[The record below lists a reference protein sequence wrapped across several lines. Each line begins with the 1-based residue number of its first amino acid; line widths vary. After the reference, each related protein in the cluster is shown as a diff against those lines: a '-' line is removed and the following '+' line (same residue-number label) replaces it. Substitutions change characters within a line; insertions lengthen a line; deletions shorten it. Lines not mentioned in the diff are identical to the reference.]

1 MNDNPDAPVCYR
13 HPRKETHVT
22 CARCG
27 RPICPDCMKQASVGW
42 QCPDCVSQGNKS
54 VRSARTALGGRGG
67 HSGVVTKTLIGINV
81 AVFVIGLIMSG
92 ANLAGYLF
100 GGQSFL
106 HQMGA
111 LWAPGLAFGNQ
122 YYRLVT
128 SMFLHYGILHLAFNM
143 YILWIIGRYLERE
156 LGPGRYL
163 ALYLASG
170 LGGGVITYLFADIGA
185 GADLNNYVATAGA
198 SGCIFGLFGAMVF
211 INQKLGRDNSG
222 VYVLLG
228 LNLVLTFVVS
238 NISWTGHLGGLI
250 TGGLLG
256 YVLAHS
262 PRDKRMPIQIG
273 AFVAI
278 AVIFAA
284 ATLFRTTQLHEMFL
298 GSMV

>member
-1 MNDNPDAPVCYR
+1 
-13 HPRKETHVT
+13 
-22 CARCG
+22 
-27 RPICPDCMKQASVGW
+27 MKQASVGW
-42 QCPDCVSQGNKS
+42 QCPDCVSKGNRS

-67 HSGVVTKTLIGINV
+67 HGGVVTKTLIGINV

-92 ANLAGYLF
+92 TNISGYLF

-106 HQMGA
+106 HVMGS
-111 LWAPGLAFGNQ
+111 LWAPALALGDQ

-128 SMFLHYGILHLAFNM
+128 SMFLHYGLLHIAFNM

-170 LGGGVITYLFADIGA
+170 FGGGVVTYLLADLGA
-185 GADLNNYVATAGA
+185 GANVENYVSTAGA

-238 NISWTGHLGGLI
+238 NISWTGHIGGLI
-250 TGGLLG
+250 TGGMLG
-256 YVLAHS
+256 YVLAHA
-262 PRDKRMPIQIG
+262 PRQKRMPIQVG
-273 AFVAI
+273 AFAVLALLFI
-278 AVIFAA
+278 AV
-284 ATLFRTTQLHEMFL
+284 TLFRTVQLHQIL
-298 GSMV
+298 IGAAA